1 MPNIQNSPLFI
12 LGNNRSGTSL
22 LRLILTCHDNVIIP
36 PESHFLLW
44 LHDKYKN
51 WEYTIGFEAFLKDL
65 YAATKFET
73 WQIPENELKNHL
85 ILSKPQNYPEL
96 IASIY
101 LFYGKMLKK
110 HVKIWGDKN
119 SLWVEKLNTIKK
131 LYPNAKYI
139 HIIRDGRDVATSY
152 LQLANKNSS
161 NKYYP
166 NLPHEIDQIAKVWS
180 KNVSELTQF
189 FAQIQNET
197 FLEVKYENLILDHK
211 NEIEKILNFLKLPL
225 SEKVFSYYKINA
237 EKNFEPKEFMNWKQK
252 LNQPPDK
259 SNINKYRQVLSPE
272 EITLFNSIAKKELQR
287 YEYI

>member
-1 MPNIQNSPLFI
+1 MSNIPNSPLFI

-44 LHDKYKN
+44 LNDKYKN
-51 WEYTIGFEAFLKDL
+51 WNPTDGFNFFLKDL

-73 WQIPENELKNHL
+73 WQIPEKELKSYL
-85 ILSKPQNYPEL
+85 IVTKPQNYAEL
-96 IASIY
+96 VASVY
-101 LFYGKMLKK
+101 LFYGQLLNKDIKL
-110 HVKIWGDKN
+110 WGDKN

-131 LYPNAKYI
+131 LYPHAKYI

-152 LQLANKNSS
+152 LQLNKKNNNS
-161 NKYYP
+161 KYYP
-166 NLPHEIDQIAKVWS
+166 NLPGKIDQIAKVWS
-180 KNVSELTQF
+180 KNVSELIKFFTQM
-189 FAQIQNET
+189 QDET

-225 SEKVFSYYKINA
+225 SEKVFSYYKIND
-237 EKNFEPKEFMNWKQK
+237 EKNYEPKEFMNWKQK
-252 LNQPPDK
+252 LNHPPDEL
-259 SNINKYRQVLSPE
+259 NIKKYRQILSPE
-272 EITLFNSIAKKELQR
+272 EITLFNSIAKKELQH